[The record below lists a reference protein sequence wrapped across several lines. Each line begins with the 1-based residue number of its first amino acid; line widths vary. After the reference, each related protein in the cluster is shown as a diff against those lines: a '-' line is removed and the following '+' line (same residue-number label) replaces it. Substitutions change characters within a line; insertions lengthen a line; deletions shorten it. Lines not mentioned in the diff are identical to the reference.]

1 MEELEVKGWWASK
14 VFPMASNIQL
24 VFYRKNPHDKD
35 VLVKVLLNEKE
46 ATLPLP
52 SDIAPYYKWS
62 DFREFYLKRIAEG
75 ESALSRERNRIHTHL
90 LNHGE

>member
-1 MEELEVKGWWASK
+1 
-14 VFPMASNIQL
+14 MASNIQL
-24 VFYRKNPHDKD
+24 VFYRKNANDKD

-75 ESALSRERNRIHTHL
+75 ELALSRERNRRHTHR